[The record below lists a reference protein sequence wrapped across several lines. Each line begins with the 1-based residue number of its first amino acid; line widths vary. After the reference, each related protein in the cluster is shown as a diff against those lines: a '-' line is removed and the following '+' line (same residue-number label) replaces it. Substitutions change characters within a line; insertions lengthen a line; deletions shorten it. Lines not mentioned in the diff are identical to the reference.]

1 MKRMKKIASIV
12 LAMAMV
18 LAMSIPVM
26 AADNDPHTITVKQN
40 ADDKTVHQYAAYQ
53 IFAGDLATVDGE
65 KVLSNIIWGSGVD
78 DPDALLAELKADE
91 DDVFSKAFAECK
103 TAADVA
109 RALSEFPESSVS
121 ESTSLDFFA
130 RIVEKH
136 LSAAY
141 ESMSGSGDVEIEV
154 LGSGYYLVQDIR
166 DSVEE
171 NGAYTRA
178 LLEVVG
184 DSDMI
189 VKSEVPS
196 GDKQV
201 YLEGTDGTFVPGDGN
216 YSSIGSHVSYVITS
230 KVPNWVGY
238 DYYFFVMNDTLSKG
252 LTFDGAEN
260 VTITVG
266 GTELTQG
273 EQYYVY
279 SEKQADGSTFFRIAF
294 DDIMK
299 FTVGADIVVT
309 YSATVNDQVE
319 IGSTGNPNEWTL
331 TYSNNP
337 GEDYEGRKDSN
348 RPGLPLDEEN
358 GPFGETPKE
367 LTLTYVTELDITK
380 YANEIGEDHLLAGA
394 EFTLTGTSKQV
405 VLKDVEYYEASADGT
420 YYLLTDGTYTETAPT
435 GTEYVEI
442 GVGTDETTTGY
453 IIDEEGNYVV
463 PTDTDE
469 YIGETLYKL
478 VKGTAEKY
486 ADVNTKYEKKTETE
500 SKLEDADISIEMTT
514 SADGKIS
521 FKGLGAGEYT
531 LTETVTPEGFNTLDP
546 ITFTIGFEAP
556 EKVNTGDESC
566 TWTITGWPEDQNGNP
581 GVTNTN
587 GIFVANIINISGSL
601 LPSTGGIGTTI
612 FYVVGGI
619 LVVGAVVLLVTKK
632 RMSKTE

>member
-178 LLEVVG
+178 LLEVGG

-358 GPFGETPKE
+358 GP
-367 LTLTYVTELDITK
+367 
-380 YANEIGEDHLLAGA
+380 
-394 EFTLTGTSKQV
+394 
-405 VLKDVEYYEASADGT
+405 
-420 YYLLTDGTYTETAPT
+420 
-435 GTEYVEI
+435 
-442 GVGTDETTTGY
+442 
-453 IIDEEGNYVV
+453 
-463 PTDTDE
+463 
-469 YIGETLYKL
+469 
-478 VKGTAEKY
+478 
-486 ADVNTKYEKKTETE
+486 
-500 SKLEDADISIEMTT
+500 
-514 SADGKIS
+514 
-521 FKGLGAGEYT
+521 
-531 LTETVTPEGFNTLDP
+531 
-546 ITFTIGFEAP
+546 
-556 EKVNTGDESC
+556 
-566 TWTITGWPEDQNGNP
+566 
-581 GVTNTN
+581 
-587 GIFVANIINISGSL
+587 
-601 LPSTGGIGTTI
+601 
-612 FYVVGGI
+612 
-619 LVVGAVVLLVTKK
+619 VLLS
-632 RMSKTE
+632 RWY